1 MGSIRTFDIKQI
13 QEKRN
18 INTFIETGTLHGD
31 GVDYALEVGYKNIIS
46 IEINE
51 QLASAAKDKYKNE
64 PRVTI
69 YCGNSPDV
77 LRDILPNIKEPVVF
91 WLDAHFPGGDA
102 RLAEYKDELDPDKN
116 VPLEVELSLI
126 SNRGYDDVIICDD
139 LWIYEDWQSPG
150 WGTFNEHCRSHGHNI
165 TREELVKDGMPE
177 VFKQLFINTHEMS
190 RVYSD
195 QGFLVFKPKTSKLNN
210 FSKMRVINDF
220 SKNYPEDPI
229 RFWNFNEFEEKAN
242 ECILFIGGWPHPHL
256 IKENADVPKYFFSTE
271 EQTWAID
278 GTDQFVPFV
287 DQIFTITPPR
297 FTNREKRTGV
307 FFPFNKKYI
316 PEITEKIYS
325 VIYTG
330 FHGGEAHI
338 NEIIDTITQVPN
350 YRYTSFS
357 GDPRVTNSNVMFL
370 EKLKIISQTKV
381 SVIHNV
387 VNSSPQLKSRAF
399 EAGFSRS
406 LILAMKD
413 EFGLIE
419 DWFVPD
425 VDFIYYEQ
433 GKLKEKLEQVLQ
445 NYDSY
450 KHIIENAYI
459 KCVNEYTTEKFV
471 EKYIGWKK

>member
-1 MGSIRTFDIKQI
+1 MGSIRTFDINQI
-13 QEKRN
+13 RN
-18 INTFIETGTLHGD
+18 NRQINTFIETGTLHGD
-31 GVDYALEVGYKNIIS
+31 GVDYALEAGFAKVIS

-51 QLASAAKDKYKNE
+51 QLATAAKKKYETE

-69 YCGNSPDV
+69 YQGNSPDV
-77 LRDILPNIKEPVVF
+77 LRDILPEIHEPVLF

-102 RLAEYKDELDPDKN
+102 KLAEYKDELDPDKN
-116 VPLEVELSLI
+116 VPLEVELKLI
-126 SNRGYDDVIICDD
+126 NKREYDDVIICDD
-139 LWIYEDWQSPG
+139 LWIYENYSSPK
-150 WGTFNEHCRSHGHNI
+150 WGTFNDHCRNHGHNI

-177 VFKQLFINTHEMS
+177 VFEQLFIDTHEMS
-190 RVYSD
+190 RVHQD
-195 QGFLVFKPKTSKLNN
+195 QGFLVFKPKQINN
-210 FSKMRVINDF
+210 ASKMRVINDF

-229 RFWNFNEFEEKAN
+229 RFWDFKEFENKAK
-242 ECILFIGGWPHPHL
+242 ECILYIGGWPHPHL
-256 IKENADVPKYFFSTE
+256 IKEKASVPKYFFSTE

-297 FTNREKRTGV
+297 FTKREKRTSV

-316 PEITEKIYS
+316 PEVTEKIYS
-325 VIYTG
+325 VVYTG
-330 FHGGEAHI
+330 FHSNEPHI
-338 NEIIDTITQVPN
+338 NEIINTVTQIPD

-381 SVIHNV
+381 SVVHNV
-387 VNSSPQLKSRAF
+387 VNNSPQLKSRAF

-413 EFGLIE
+413 DFGLIE
-419 DWFVPD
+419 DWFTPD

-433 GKLKEKLEQVLQ
+433 GKLREKLEDILQ

-450 KHIIENAYI
+450 QHIIENAYN
-459 KCVNEYTTEKFV
+459 KCINEYTTKKFI
-471 EKYIGWKK
+471 EKYIGWK